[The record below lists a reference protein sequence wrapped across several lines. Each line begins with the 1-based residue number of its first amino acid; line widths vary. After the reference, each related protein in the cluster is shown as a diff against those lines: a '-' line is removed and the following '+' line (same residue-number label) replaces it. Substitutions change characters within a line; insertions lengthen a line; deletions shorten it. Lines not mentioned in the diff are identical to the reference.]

1 VLART
6 RLARASLRA
15 ANVLTDCSRPLPTD
29 RAVIRLLAL
38 LQNSARGRT
47 ARLEPVSVSHRTGL
61 CSRRQFLPGNG
72 LASAE
77 TWQGFSAAV
86 AYSTRERLGSL
97 ASPAPKPREVKDY
110 SDHGGKPSLR
120 GTAWWAREGH
130 HHRAISKVY
139 PHKHPLKP
147 IYIGR
152 KGHLPAVTNT
162 APLIPIFGT
171 PKSRHRFRTIF
182 ERVLPMASPPH
193 AIGRMPVIARRGLR
207 AILIGPSNEK
217 TRRGRELPEGGRP

>member
-1 VLART
+1 
-6 RLARASLRA
+6 
-15 ANVLTDCSRPLPTD
+15 
-29 RAVIRLLAL
+29 LLAL

-72 LASAE
+72 LARAE

-97 ASPAPKPREVKDY
+97 ASPAPNPREVKDY

-120 GTAWWAREGH
+120 GTAWWAREASNIKGLP
-130 HHRAISKVY
+130 AQT
-139 PHKHPLKP
+139 PLKA
-147 IYIGR
+147 YIGR

-182 ERVLPMASPPH
+182 EPARRLVLPMAPPPH

-217 TRRGRELPEGGRP
+217 TRRGRELHEDHTKAPEKRMKTSPGAPGDETEPGRVRQLRPS